1 VRTFGLSPPQ
11 DSGCR
16 LDAGRPMSLLV
27 NRWTIPDSASLNPVC
42 QVSHLNG
49 RCDTHQRA
57 AASIPRME
65 TNDDKT
71 TRFVVIDP
79 IFFKLEGNI
88 YNNGFLAT
96 AQAAKRLTAPKRSA
110 VINTRTSP
118 DERAPAI
125 PDTGTFRAVVRAKD
139 LVLCPHSGGTDIL
152 VCAGTHKNVCTTRD

>member
-1 VRTFGLSPPQ
+1 MGTR
-11 DSGCR
+11 
-16 LDAGRPMSLLV
+16 
-27 NRWTIPDSASLNPVC
+27 
-42 QVSHLNG
+42 
-49 RCDTHQRA
+49 
-57 AASIPRME
+57 
-65 TNDDKT
+65 DDKT

-125 PDTGTFRAVVRAKD
+125 PDYGTFRAVVRAKD
-139 LVLCPHSGGTDIL
+139 LVLVHIRVAQTFLSVAHTRMSVPPEIDNALRVEFEGGPY
-152 VCAGTHKNVCTTRD
+152 TRK